1 MTDSTPQPAG
11 APDPALASARVGTV
25 TAVETTTVSLQA
37 SSALAVHGARG
48 KHTGSDFVM
57 VRIHTSEGAIG
68 YGEVSATPRWS
79 GEDAISATHFL
90 KDVLAPAVIGQPLL
104 PVSALTSRMD
114 LVLASNPFT
123 KAGLNMALW
132 DALGRTLGLR
142 VVELLGGPLR
152 TEIPVKMSLS
162 GDGERLAGA
171 LERIRERGFRA
182 FKVKVGISYD
192 SDVSRFALAREL
204 TGDDTFLGADANG
217 GWTRTDAMRTS
228 RAIARYNPAF
238 IEQPVRPGDLEGM
251 AAVRAVGVPVLA
263 DEAVYSLDD
272 VANIIRLRAA
282 DALNVYVGKSGGL
295 ELAVRA
301 MDTATMFGLDA
312 IIGSNGEFGV
322 GAAAQIHVACAAQRI
337 GPFPSD
343 IIGHHYYDVDI
354 LKEPAP
360 INGRT
365 ATLPPG
371 PGLGVEPSA
380 DVIARFR

>member
-1 MTDSTPQPAG
+1 MTDTQSRPAVNT
-11 APDPALASARVGTV
+11 ALASSRTGTV
-25 TAVETTTVSLQA
+25 TAIETTTVSLQA
-37 SSALAVHGARG
+37 SSALAVYGARG
-48 KHTGSDFVM
+48 SHTGSDFVM
-57 VRIHTSEGAIG
+57 VRVHTSEGAVG
-68 YGEVSATPRWS
+68 YGEVSASPRWS
-79 GEDAISATHFL
+79 GEDAVSATHFIR
-90 KDVLAPAVIGQPLL
+90 DVLAPAVIGQPLL
-104 PVSALTSRMD
+104 PVSALTARMD
-114 LVLASNPFT
+114 LSLASNPFT

-142 VVELLGGPLR
+142 VAELLGGPLR

-162 GDGERLAGA
+162 GDGDRLASA

-192 SDVSRFALAREL
+192 TDVPRFALARSL

-217 GWTRTDAMRTS
+217 GWTRSDAMRTS
-228 RAIARYNPAF
+228 RALAQYRPAF
-238 IEQPVRPGDLEGM
+238 IEQPVRPDDLEGM
-251 AAVRAVGVPVLA
+251 AAVRSVGIPVLA
-263 DEAVYSLDD
+263 DEAVYSVDD

-295 ELAVRA
+295 ELAVRE
-301 MDTATMFGLDA
+301 MDIATAFGLDA

-322 GAAAQIHVACAAQRI
+322 GAAAQIHVACAAQRV

-360 INGRT
+360 IDGRV
-365 ATLPPG
+365 ARLPDG
-371 PGLGVEPSA
+371 PGLGVEPGPE
-380 DVIARFR
+380 VIARFA

>member
-1 MTDSTPQPAG
+1 MTAIE
-11 APDPALASARVGTV
+11 
-25 TAVETTTVSLQA
+25 TATVSLQA

-48 KHTGSDFVM
+48 KHTSSDFVM
-57 VRIHTSEGAIG
+57 VRVHTSRGAVG

-79 GEDAISATHFL
+79 GEDAVSATHFI
-90 KDVLAPAVIGQPLL
+90 KDVLAPAIVGQPLL
-104 PVSALTSRMD
+104 PVSALTSRME
-114 LVLASNPFT
+114 LSLAANPFT

-132 DALGRTLGLR
+132 DALARTLDR
-142 VVELLGGPLR
+142 KVTELLGGPLR
-152 TEIPVKMSLS
+152 TSIPVKMSLS
-162 GDGERLAGA
+162 GDGDRLAGA
-171 LERIRERGFRA
+171 LERIRERGFRS
-182 FKVKVGISYD
+182 FKVKVGISYE
-192 SDVSRFALAREL
+192 SDVARFALARKLAGEE
-204 TGDDTFLGADANG
+204 TFLGADANG
-217 GWTRTDAMRTS
+217 GWTRSDAMRTS
-228 RAIARYNPAF
+228 RALAPFRPAF

-251 AAVRAVGVPVLA
+251 AAVREVGIPVLA

-301 MDTATMFGLDA
+301 MDTATAFGLDA

-343 IIGHHYYDVDI
+343 IIGHHYYDVDV

-360 INGRT
+360 IDGIT
-365 ATLPPG
+365 ATLPAG
-371 PGLGVEPSA
+371 PGLGVEPGPE
-380 DVIARFR
+380 IMRRFA

>member
-1 MTDSTPQPAG
+1 MTEIDT
-11 APDPALASARVGTV
+11 SARIGTI

-57 VRIHTSEGAIG
+57 IRIHTSEGAIG

-79 GEDAISATHFL
+79 GEDAESATHFVR
-90 KDVLAPAVIGQPLL
+90 DVLAPAIVGQPLL
-104 PVSALTSRMD
+104 PVSGLTARMD
-114 LVLASNPFT
+114 LALAANPFT
-123 KAGLNMALW
+123 KAGLNMACW

-142 VVELLGGPLR
+142 VTDLLGGPLR

-162 GDGERLAGA
+162 GDGDRLAGA
-171 LERIRERGFRA
+171 LERIRARGFRS

-192 SDVSRFALAREL
+192 SDVPRFKLAREL
-204 TGDDTFLGADANG
+204 TGPDTFLGADANG
-217 GWTRTDAMRTS
+217 GWTRSDAIRTS
-228 RAIARYNPAF
+228 RALAQYRPAF

-251 AAVRAVGVPVLA
+251 AAVRGVGLPVLA

-272 VANIIRLRAA
+272 VANIIRAHAA

-295 ELAVRA
+295 ELAVRE
-301 MDTATMFGLDA
+301 MDIATAFGLDA
-312 IIGSNGEFGV
+312 ILGSNGEFGV

-360 INGRT
+360 IDGLVAR
-365 ATLPPG
+365 LPAG
-371 PGLGVEPSA
+371 PGLGVEPGPE
-380 DVIARFR
+380 VIARFH

>member
-1 MTDSTPQPAG
+1 MTDTQTRPA
-11 APDPALASARVGTV
+11 AETALASSRTGTV

-37 SSALAVHGARG
+37 SSALAVYGARG
-48 KHTGSDFVM
+48 SHTGSDFVM
-57 VRIHTSEGAIG
+57 VRVHTSEGAVG

-79 GEDAISATHFL
+79 GEDAVSATHFL
-90 KDVLAPAVIGQPLL
+90 RDVLAPAVIGQPLL
-104 PVSALTSRMD
+104 PVSALTARMD
-114 LVLASNPFT
+114 LSLASNSFT

-142 VVELLGGPLR
+142 VAELLGGPLR

-162 GDGERLAGA
+162 GDGDRLAGA

-192 SDVSRFALAREL
+192 TDVPRFALARSL

-217 GWTRTDAMRTS
+217 GWTRSDALRTS
-228 RAIARYNPAF
+228 RALAQYQPAF
-238 IEQPVRPGDLEGM
+238 IEQPVRAGDLEGM
-251 AAVRAVGVPVLA
+251 AAVRSVGIPVLA
-263 DEAVYSLDD
+263 DEAVYSVDD

-295 ELAVRA
+295 ELAVRE
-301 MDTATMFGLDA
+301 MDIATAFGLDA

-322 GAAAQIHVACAAQRI
+322 GAAAQIHVACAVQRI

-360 INGRT
+360 IDGRV
-365 ATLPPG
+365 ARLPDG
-371 PGLGVEPSA
+371 PGLGVEPGA
-380 DVIARFR
+380 EVIARFA